1 MPIVYKNTRP
11 LVFIFQMA
19 FKSFAI
25 LDRNPFILRTITFS
39 LKNLKMIYIVA
50 MAAPMAK
57 YNNGDLNI
65 LDIVLNV
72 VWFCSSCV
80 IKNCILNKKATKDI
94 IATVIVSNIRSRIIV
109 PNNLEK
115 GMLSSFAITP
125 HLHISPARGKAKLT
139 A

>member
-11 LVFIFQMA
+11 LVFIFQIA
-19 FKSFAI
+19 FKSLAI

-39 LKNLKMIYIVA
+39 LKNLKTMYVVVI
-50 MAAPMAK
+50 AAPIAK
-57 YNNGDLNI
+57 YNKGDLNI

-115 GMLSSFAITP
+115 GMLSSLAITP
-125 HLHISPARGKAKLT
+125 HLHISPARGNAKFT